1 MLQNTRKYHAKNRPK
16 RCSEMRKRYHLT
28 AANLFTKDMYILELI
43 KNIQRDVSALEGLV
57 SAFKQE
63 HSDVADNMTAVNL
76 DIAASSIAS
85 KRVVNRV
92 LQLRNKYAGALVGT
106 LLEDG
111 ERGGERRGWGHW

>member
-1 MLQNTRKYHAKNRPK
+1 M
-16 RCSEMRKRYHLT
+16 
-28 AANLFTKDMYILELI
+28 
-43 KNIQRDVSALEGLV
+43 

-92 LQLRNKYAGALVGT
+92 LQLRNKYAGALLDQPLKSDIWFQILVINS
-106 LLEDG
+106 LQE
-111 ERGGERRGWGHW
+111 